1 MGTTNIRQLWKVL
14 QLQNPVKPK
23 SYWLGQVHIYYEK
36 AICLNKVGQIFP
48 ELQYKTEE
56 EPIIP
61 YLLQSAV
68 LF

>member
-1 MGTTNIRQLWKVL
+1 MGTTNIRQLLNVL

-36 AICLNKVGQIFP
+36 AICLNIVGQVFP

-56 EPIIP
+56 EPIFP
-61 YLLQSAV
+61 
-68 LF
+68 